1 MPSSRRPILR
11 VPALLLTGPFRRY
24 WAGRTTSLMGGQIS
38 SVAFPLTA
46 VLVLH
51 ANAAIMGLVTAAGM
65 SPSLLFSLAAGAW
78 LDRHGHRRRVMVWAD
93 IARAV
98 LWGSIPL
105 AYILGDLSVLQL
117 VLVSFVGGTF
127 GILSR
132 LASATVFVSVVPSDQ
147 YVEAGALMQTGEAG
161 AWLVGPSL
169 AGLLVQWFA
178 APLALVFDAASFVVS
193 AWSLGGL
200 ATAEPAPAVRERG
213 HAMAGLRFVRRHPV
227 LRATLLAGSTLSL
240 FRGVYLALYVLYV
253 VTRLHVT
260 PLELGIIL
268 GPGSIGA
275 LWGAAM
281 ARRLTERLGI
291 GRSVIWSTVLHT
303 VPLVLVPLAWG
314 PHWLVVSLLF
324 LAECFSGMGLMIQQV
339 GDRAIM
345 AAAIPDPLRARVNG
359 AFSFFT
365 RGIRPLG
372 ALAGGAV
379 AALVGLHAVMWV
391 VVLGAIASV
400 LWLLWSPLAHTETV
414 EGLSASPPAS

>member
-1 MPSSRRPILR
+1 MPASGRPLFRLPTLLR
-11 VPALLLTGPFRRY
+11 TGPFRRY
-24 WAGRTTSLMGGQIS
+24 WAGRTTSLVGGQIS

-65 SPSLLFSLAAGAW
+65 SPSLFFSMVAGAW
-78 LDRHGHRRRVMVWAD
+78 LDRYGHRRRVMIWAD
-93 IARAV
+93 IARAL

-105 AYILGDLSVLQL
+105 AYALGDLSLLQL

-127 GILSR
+127 GVLSR
-132 LASATVFVSVVPSDQ
+132 LASTTVFVSVVPSEQ
-147 YVEAGALMQTGEAG
+147 YVEASALIETGEAG

-169 AGLLVQWFA
+169 AGLLVEWFA
-178 APLALVFDAASFVVS
+178 APLALLADAASFIAS

-200 ATAEPAPAVRERG
+200 AIAEPAPATPERG
-213 HAMAGLRFVRRHPV
+213 HAMAGLQFVRRHPI
-227 LRATLLAGSTLSL
+227 LKATLLASSTLSL

-275 LWGAAM
+275 LWGATI
-281 ARRLTERLGI
+281 ARRFTERLGI
-291 GRSVIWSTVLHT
+291 GRSLIWSTLLHT
-303 VPLVLVPLAWG
+303 VPLILVPLAWG
-314 PHWLVVSLLF
+314 PHWFVVALLL

-365 RGIRPLG
+365 RGIRPPG
-372 ALAGGAV
+372 ALLGGAV
-379 AALVGLHAVMWV
+379 AAAVGLHWVMWV
-391 VVLGAIASV
+391 VTLGAITSV
-400 LWLLWSPLAHTETV
+400 LWLIWSPLAHAQTIDR
-414 EGLSASPPAS
+414 LSTSPPA